1 MQSTLYLK
9 LFYRKRSL
17 MLNHIFLSFF
27 FRNFELC
34 IKRLFVCVKRT
45 WLSSSEQTKTFVFS
59 PERKENFPLRRQKGL
74 LNQFSCGNK
83 LSFWFSVQTRFKNLH
98 LNSIEAKGPKSRVAN
113 HSSSCFLTPHFFGA
127 KTFVS
132 GTFFCSSC
140 VTELSVETS
149 ITTAGIVNPGGVVV
163 SR

>member
-1 MQSTLYLK
+1 
-9 LFYRKRSL
+9 

-27 FRNFELC
+27 SGSLNFASKDFSCVWNGLDSL
-34 IKRLFVCVKRT
+34 RLNK
-45 WLSSSEQTKTFVFS
+45 QKTFVFS